1 MKRSRIINVALA
13 AGLVVT
19 GAGIYTAV
27 GPKASAKAKPPTVD
41 VSTGTVLA
49 SVSASG
55 TVVPS
60 QQIGLNFLSS
70 GVLLE
75 LDVKLGDRVTAGQ
88 VLAKIDPTMAQDQLT
103 VAQAQLTAAQDNL
116 SALQTASTSTT
127 TTAVTSSTSG
137 GSSPAQA
144 QLSAAQAAL
153 QRDSAKLQ
161 GAQSQLSAAQV
172 AFQQATAKV
181 NHDLAFQE
189 QCLANPAT
197 PPSGG
202 LMCATVVTQLQI
214 DTASQASA
222 QAAVVTAGVSVTT
235 AQQAVSA
242 DQTALTAAAAAV
254 SANRNE
260 MPHTPVNGAR
270 RSGSG

>member
-1 MKRSRIINVALA
+1 VKRSRIINVALA

-144 QLSAAQAAL
+144 PAVSRPGGPSA
-153 QRDSAKLQ
+153 
-161 GAQSQLSAAQV
+161 
-172 AFQQATAKV
+172 
-181 NHDLAFQE
+181 
-189 QCLANPAT
+189 
-197 PPSGG
+197 G
-202 LMCATVVTQLQI
+202 LGEAPGCAE
-214 DTASQASA
+214 SA
-222 QAAVVTAGVSVTT
+222 QRGSSCFPAGDG
-235 AQQAVSA
+235 QG
-242 DQTALTAAAAAV
+242 
-254 SANRNE
+254 E
-260 MPHTPVNGAR
+260 P
-270 RSGSG
+270 